1 MLCMARILGQKLFDR
16 DVQVQTGALGY
27 STGLPLFVVTAPAVL
42 VFTLAAERDRTR
54 AGLAVHGR

>member
-1 MLCMARILGQKLFDR
+1 MLCMARILGQKLFDK
-16 DVQVQTGALGY
+16 DVHALGY
-27 STGLPLFVVTAPAVL
+27 STRLPLFVVTAPAVL